1 MILVI
6 PTVFIRNGNSIYS
19 VTGLEGLDKFEN
31 FLKHNP
37 MELIKILR
45 EENNKTLLIDSDSSE
60 ESQKLI
66 KSIVELL
73 DIPIQILF
81 NKNST
86 REFIESISKL
96 NIYRVFCDTEL
107 VYSIS
112 PFFIDTV
119 PVIKISNYDIDNYT
133 DYNRIMIDAEGTL
146 LSELD
151 IQSSKKVSII
161 NAKSDTKSLTKLHT
175 SQSQIDSVY
184 LGKEYYGVNFV
195 GQILWRKAE
204 LEQLSR

>member
-6 PTVFIRNGNSIYS
+6 PTVFIRNGKSIYS
-19 VTGLEGLDKFEN
+19 VTGLEGLDRYEDY
-31 FLKHNP
+31 LKQNP
-37 MELIKILR
+37 LELIKILR

-81 NKNST
+81 NKYST
-86 REFIESISKL
+86 REYIESISKL
-96 NIYRVFCDTEL
+96 NIYRVFCDIEQVGT
-107 VYSIS
+107 IS
-112 PFFIDTV
+112 PQFINTV
-119 PVIKISNYDIDNYT
+119 PVIKLNEYNYNICTNH
-133 DYNRIMIDAEGTL
+133 NRIMIDAKGIALSKIEIEGNCK
-146 LSELD
+146 
-151 IQSSKKVSII
+151 ISII
-161 NAKSDTKSLTKLHT
+161 NAKSDTESLTKLHI
-175 SQSQIDSVY
+175 SNSPVDSVY